1 MNKNLKVIA
10 CLKVLRGTL
19 AIAVGVTLYIIFGYS
34 EVLNWQEHS
43 FISSIA
49 QKDPF
54 FQIFIDWLAKFPNE
68 QVLYIS
74 LFAFAIGLIRYI
86 EAIGVWFDKTWA
98 QWLVVITAFIYIPFE
113 INELIHQ
120 FTWTITI
127 IMAINFV
134 VAFYLLHILRQKIKR
149 I

>member
-19 AIAVGVTLYIIFGYS
+19 AIVVGVTLYIIFGHS
-34 EVLNWQEHS
+34 ELLNWQEHS

-74 LFAFAIGLIRYI
+74 LFAFGIGLIRYI

-134 VAFYLLHILRQKIKR
+134 VAFYLLYLLKQKIKR

>member
-19 AIAVGVTLYIIFGYS
+19 AIAVGVTLYIIFGHS

-68 QVLYIS
+68 QVLCIS
-74 LFAFAIGLIRYI
+74 LFAFGIGLIRYI

>member
-19 AIAVGVTLYIIFGYS
+19 AIVVGVTLYIIFGHS
-34 EVLNWQEHS
+34 ELLNWQEHS

-54 FQIFIDWLAKFPNE
+54 FQIFIDLLAKFPNE

-74 LFAFAIGLIRYI
+74 LFAFGIGLIRYI

-134 VAFYLLHILRQKIKR
+134 VAFYLLYLLKQKIKR

>member
-19 AIAVGVTLYIIFGYS
+19 AMAVGVTLYIIYGHS

-43 FISSIA
+43 FISSIS

-74 LFAFAIGLIRYI
+74 LFAFGIGLIRYI

-120 FTWTITI
+120 FTWTVTI
-127 IMAINFV
+127 IIVINFV
-134 VAFYLLHILRQKIKR
+134 VAFYLLHILKQKIKR

>member
-19 AIAVGVTLYIIFGYS
+19 AMAVGVTLYIIYGHS

-74 LFAFAIGLIRYI
+74 LFAFGIGLIRYI
-86 EAIGVWFDKTWA
+86 EAIGVWLDKTWA

-134 VAFYLLHILRQKIKR
+134 VSFYLLHILRQKIKR

>member
-1 MNKNLKVIA
+1 MNKNFKVIA

-19 AIAVGVTLYIIFGYS
+19 AITVGVMLFIVYGHS
-34 EVLNWQEHS
+34 ESLNWPEHS
-43 FISSIA
+43 LISSIA

-74 LFAFAIGLIRYI
+74 LFAFGIGLIRYI

-98 QWLVVITAFIYIPFE
+98 QCLVVITAFIYIPFE
-113 INELIHQ
+113 MNELIHQ

-127 IMAINFV
+127 IMIINFV
-134 VAFYLLHILRQKIKR
+134 IAFYLLHILRQKIKK

>member
-10 CLKVLRGTL
+10 CLKVLRGSL
-19 AIAVGVTLYIIFGYS
+19 AMAVGVTLYIIYGHS

-43 FISSIA
+43 FISSIS

-74 LFAFAIGLIRYI
+74 LFAFGIGLIRYI

>member
-43 FISSIA
+43 FIGSIA

-68 QVLYIS
+68 QVLYIA
-74 LFAFAIGLIRYI
+74 LFAFGIGLIRYI

-134 VAFYLLHILRQKIKR
+134 VAFYLLYLLKQKIKR

>member
-19 AIAVGVTLYIIFGYS
+19 AIAVGVTLYIIFGHS

-74 LFAFAIGLIRYI
+74 LFAFGIGLIRYI

-134 VAFYLLHILRQKIKR
+134 VAFYLLYLLKQKIKR

>member
-19 AIAVGVTLYIIFGYS
+19 AMAVGVTLYIIYGHS

-74 LFAFAIGLIRYI
+74 LFAFGIGLIRYI
-86 EAIGVWFDKTWA
+86 EAIGVWLDKTWA
-98 QWLVVITAFIYIPFE
+98 QWLVVITAFIYIPFV

>member
-19 AIAVGVTLYIIFGYS
+19 AMAVGVTLYIIYGHS

-74 LFAFAIGLIRYI
+74 LFAFGIGLIRYI

-134 VAFYLLHILRQKIKR
+134 VAFYLLYLLKQKIKR

>member
-10 CLKVLRGTL
+10 CLKALRGTL
-19 AIAVGVTLYIIFGYS
+19 AMAVGVTLYIIYGHS

-74 LFAFAIGLIRYI
+74 LFAFGIGLIRYI

-120 FTWTITI
+120 FTWIITI

>member
-19 AIAVGVTLYIIFGYS
+19 AIAVGVTLYIIFGHS

-74 LFAFAIGLIRYI
+74 LFAFGIGLIRYI
-86 EAIGVWFDKTWA
+86 EAIGVWLDKTWA

>member
-10 CLKVLRGTL
+10 YLKVLRGTL
-19 AIAVGVTLYIIFGYS
+19 AIAVGVTLYIIFGHS

-74 LFAFAIGLIRYI
+74 LFAFGIVFIRYI

>member
-19 AIAVGVTLYIIFGYS
+19 AMAVGVTLYIIFGHS

-74 LFAFAIGLIRYI
+74 LFAFGIGLIRYI

-134 VAFYLLHILRQKIKR
+134 VAFYLLHILKQKIKR

>member
-1 MNKNLKVIA
+1 L
-10 CLKVLRGTL
+10 
-19 AIAVGVTLYIIFGYS
+19 
-34 EVLNWQEHS
+34 
-43 FISSIA
+43 ISSIA

-74 LFAFAIGLIRYI
+74 LFAFGIGLIRYI

-98 QWLVVITAFIYIPFE
+98 QCLVVITAFIYIPFE

-127 IMAINFV
+127 IMIINFV
-134 VAFYLLHILRQKIKR
+134 IAFYLLHILMQKSKKT
-149 I
+149 

>member
-10 CLKVLRGTL
+10 CLKVLRGAL
-19 AIAVGVTLYIIFGYS
+19 AIAVGVILYIIFGYS

-68 QVLYIS
+68 QALYIS
-74 LFAFAIGLIRYI
+74 LFAFGIGLIRYI

-134 VAFYLLHILRQKIKR
+134 VAFYLLHILRKKIKR

>member
-19 AIAVGVTLYIIFGYS
+19 AIAVGVTLYIIFGHS

-68 QVLYIS
+68 QVLYIA
-74 LFAFAIGLIRYI
+74 LFAFGIGLIRYI

-134 VAFYLLHILRQKIKR
+134 VAFYLLYLLKQKIKR